1 MAILNKIDKFLME
14 QGIND
19 RMPPAPIKKPVA
31 TDKINEPYSSF
42 GDRIVIEFSSEVGF
56 EDTPKPIVIYIDS
69 VIGDEAQR
77 LVDKYD
83 NNRIDKILRFT
94 KDPDVIIA
102 RAVLTNALREEIR
115 WSLAD
120 ALPEDIN
127 VGTLEFQRKNETTYT
142 LHTYPNSDD
151 FVGPSCIM
159 TIDAFGKLY
168 DCISMVIEL
177 SLSDLSGK
185 VH

>member
-19 RMPPAPIKKPVA
+19 RMPPAPIKKSVA

-94 KDPDVIIA
+94 KDPDVI
-102 RAVLTNALREEIR
+102 
-115 WSLAD
+115 
-120 ALPEDIN
+120 
-127 VGTLEFQRKNETTYT
+127 
-142 LHTYPNSDD
+142 
-151 FVGPSCIM
+151 
-159 TIDAFGKLY
+159 
-168 DCISMVIEL
+168 
-177 SLSDLSGK
+177 
-185 VH
+185 